1 MSKRSIEKLADKIIR
16 LSPEESQQLGLI
28 IKAKLLPE
36 MAKKQA
42 GLLEQAANNP
52 KMAQMGQRHGG
63 NMPMP
68 NSRDAAIRGL
78 LRQGD
83 RKVNMPK
90 VGKKKFSYTK
100 KGKAAAKRYAKKKR
114 KKVRY

>member
-1 MSKRSIEKLADKIIR
+1 MAKRSLEKLADKIIR

-28 IKAKLLPE
+28 IRAKMLPE

-52 KMAQMGQRHGG
+52 KMAQMGQRPGG

-78 LRQGD
+78 LR
-83 RKVNMPK
+83 
-90 VGKKKFSYTK
+90 
-100 KGKAAAKRYAKKKR
+100 
-114 KKVRY
+114 

>member
-52 KMAQMGQRHGG
+52 KMAQMGKRPGG
-63 NMPMP
+63 QMPMP
-68 NSRDAAIRGL
+68 TTRDAAMRGL
-78 LRQGD
+78 LR
-83 RKVNMPK
+83 
-90 VGKKKFSYTK
+90 
-100 KGKAAAKRYAKKKR
+100 
-114 KKVRY
+114 

>member
-16 LSPEESQQLGLI
+16 LSQEESQQLGLI

-68 NSRDAAIRGL
+68 TTRDAAMRGL
-78 LRQGD
+78 LR
-83 RKVNMPK
+83 
-90 VGKKKFSYTK
+90 
-100 KGKAAAKRYAKKKR
+100 
-114 KKVRY
+114 

>member
-1 MSKRSIEKLADKIIR
+1 MAKRSIEKLADKIIR
-16 LSPEESQQLGLI
+16 LTPEESQQLGLI

-42 GLLEQAANNP
+42 GLLEQQANIP
-52 KMAQMGQRHGG
+52 KMAQMGQRPGG

-90 VGKKKFSYTK
+90 GKGTYGAKKGRPPKKNKKKK
-100 KGKAAAKRYAKKKR
+100 M
-114 KKVRY
+114 KVRY

>member
-1 MSKRSIEKLADKIIR
+1 MAKRSLEKLADKIIQ
-16 LSPEESQQLGLI
+16 LTPEEGQQLGLI
-28 IKAKLLPE
+28 IRAKMLPE

-52 KMAQMGQRHGG
+52 KMAQMGQRPGG

-78 LRQGD
+78 LR
-83 RKVNMPK
+83 
-90 VGKKKFSYTK
+90 
-100 KGKAAAKRYAKKKR
+100 
-114 KKVRY
+114 

>member
-52 KMAQMGQRHGG
+52 KMAQMGQPRGG
-63 NMPMP
+63 QKPMP
-68 NSRDAAIRGL
+68 TTREAAMRGL
-78 LRQGD
+78 LR
-83 RKVNMPK
+83 
-90 VGKKKFSYTK
+90 
-100 KGKAAAKRYAKKKR
+100 
-114 KKVRY
+114 

>member
-52 KMAQMGQRHGG
+52 QMGQPRGG
-63 NMPMP
+63 QMPMP
-68 NSRDAAIRGL
+68 TTRDAAMRGL
-78 LRQGD
+78 LR
-83 RKVNMPK
+83 
-90 VGKKKFSYTK
+90 
-100 KGKAAAKRYAKKKR
+100 
-114 KKVRY
+114 

>member
-1 MSKRSIEKLADKIIR
+1 MAKRSLEKLADKIIQ
-16 LSPEESQQLGLI
+16 LTPEEGQQLGLI
-28 IKAKLLPE
+28 IRAKLLPE

-42 GLLEQAANNP
+42 GLLEQQANNP
-52 KMAQMGQRHGG
+52 QAQQQMAMMGQRPGG

-68 NSRDAAIRGL
+68 NSRQAAMQGL

-90 VGKKKFSYTK
+90 GKGTYGSKRGRPRKKNK
-100 KGKAAAKRYAKKKR
+100 KKKR
-114 KKVRY
+114 K